1 MKNKT
6 APWLPIQTEW
16 WPAIVEAMQKPWP
29 IEAVYLDL
37 RWWADQEAM
46 GRTKR
51 PGRPALRARWGWS
64 DRTARNAMKDGAK
77 WERSSQGP
85 ARVQRRSSQG
95 PETDMQTPDII
106 IPRVQPRSSGGPAEV
121 QPESPRVYKQKT
133 EDRTQKT
140 ENTITSDR
148 LAPVRQL
155 WSELNQV
162 RVDLDSRSK
171 PLKLTDARQRTLK
184 ARLKE
189 HTAQDVVAVV
199 KWWLQSSH
207 QRAQYLRDNGYG
219 IDTVLRPS
227 NFTTYLELS
236 RVPPPKPKLAT
247 VTRMGTSLSTYS
259 APRRTNEPPALSHY
273 SERQIAAVKADLE
286 DLQAT
291 CKPDTWD
298 RMVRT
303 ALAQSYGRAAK

>member
-1 MKNKT
+1 MAAALSKQAWTPDNPAPDAVGYLWAWHMQHNRSPVSIRELAKWAGWKNWRARKVLQEMKEQADAWSGKTTRIHTASAQSSHNERTANAQHPDRNQVVTPEKRTDSAQPAHTFNTASAHSRASSSLKTKDTITITENKT
-6 APWLPIQTEW
+6 L
-16 WPAIVEAMQKPWP
+16 
-29 IEAVYLDL
+29 
-37 RWWADQEAM
+37 
-46 GRTKR
+46 
-51 PGRPALRARWGWS
+51 
-64 DRTARNAMKDGAK
+64 
-77 WERSSQGP
+77 
-85 ARVQRRSSQG
+85 
-95 PETDMQTPDII
+95 
-106 IPRVQPRSSGGPAEV
+106 
-121 QPESPRVYKQKT
+121 
-133 EDRTQKT
+133 
-140 ENTITSDR
+140 TSDR

-189 HTAQDVVAVV
+189 HTAQDVIAVV

-273 SERQIAAVKADLE
+273 SEGQIAAVKADLE

-303 ALAQSYGRAAK
+303 ALAQSYGRA

>member
-1 MKNKT
+1 
-6 APWLPIQTEW
+6 
-16 WPAIVEAMQKPWP
+16 
-29 IEAVYLDL
+29 
-37 RWWADQEAM
+37 
-46 GRTKR
+46 
-51 PGRPALRARWGWS
+51 
-64 DRTARNAMKDGAK
+64 
-77 WERSSQGP
+77 
-85 ARVQRRSSQG
+85 
-95 PETDMQTPDII
+95 
-106 IPRVQPRSSGGPAEV
+106 
-121 QPESPRVYKQKT
+121 
-133 EDRTQKT
+133 
-140 ENTITSDR
+140 
-148 LAPVRQL
+148 
-155 WSELNQV
+155 
-162 RVDLDSRSK
+162 
-171 PLKLTDARQRTLK
+171 LTDARQRTLK

>member
-1 MKNKT
+1 MKEKT
-6 APWLPIQTEW
+6 APWMPFNVEW
-16 WPAIVEAMQKPWP
+16 WPAIADTLPKPWP
-29 IEAVYLDL
+29 IEAVNMDL

-46 GRTKR
+46 GRAKMPSR
-51 PGRPALRARWGWS
+51 RRLQQRWGLSEYRTRSAMRDVLQWS
-64 DRTARNAMKDGAK
+64 KPQTPPNKTPNT
-77 WERSSQGP
+77 SQSHP
-85 ARVQRRSSQG
+85 KNS
-95 PETDMQTPDII
+95 TQTPDITGTKT
-106 IPRVQPRSSGGPAEV
+106 PETSQTPPNKTPNTSTRAELHTTNNTL
-121 QPESPRVYKQKT
+121 QT
-133 EDRTQKT
+133 T
-140 ENTITSDR
+140 ENKTLTSDR

-236 RVPPPKPKLAT
+236 RMPPPKPKAT
-247 VTRMGTSLSTYS
+247 AFSVPPP
-259 APRRTNEPPALSHY
+259 APRRTNEPPALSLY

-291 CKPDTWD
+291 CQPDTWD

-303 ALAQSYGRAAK
+303 ALAQSYGQA